1 MLKPGLF
8 CIIGA
13 FFCRCFKIS
22 HIGNSDIVM
31 LRAASGIWQ
40 AVAPGNIFICA
51 GETAM
56 KKSIRGITVLF
67 LMCFV
72 FCHPVCAGGVPR
84 TAALGM
90 NQDFAEIVRENREA
104 VQAFYPL
111 STVKNVKVVL
121 YSQTALKIRWAKTD
135 GAVYYKVYRCR
146 EKNGTYK
153 LIATTKRLSYI
164 NRGLEENTRYYYKV
178 QACLSKKA
186 SEADSRLSEAV
197 SKTTR
202 DYQRVTVFAGDSLM
216 TGISIYDL
224 VKDIDIGGKKK
235 VVAYK
240 GLSTVTFR
248 TKSVFHGKTGVEK
261 VISYQPYRAY
271 IMLGMNDIAGQKP
284 SQVIA
289 HYRKLI
295 QRIQKESPD
304 TELVLLAVSPVS
316 KSVQTRRKGF
326 QNIPALNEK
335 ISALAEEF
343 GLEYYDY
350 TADYKN
356 DSGTLN
362 KYNSGDGIHW
372 SAKGYAHF
380 ADILETLDK
389 QLDP

>member
-1 MLKPGLF
+1 
-8 CIIGA
+8 
-13 FFCRCFKIS
+13 
-22 HIGNSDIVM
+22 
-31 LRAASGIWQ
+31 
-40 AVAPGNIFICA
+40 
-51 GETAM
+51 M
-56 KKSIRGITVLF
+56 KKSIKGIMILF

-72 FCHPVCAGGVPR
+72 FCCPVCAGGLPR
-84 TAALGM
+84 ITAAGN
-90 NQDFAEIVRENREA
+90 NQDFVETVRADKEA

-111 STVKNVKVVL
+111 NAVKNVKVVR
-121 YSQTALKIRWAKTD
+121 YSATALKIRWTKTD
-135 GAVYYKVYRCR
+135 GAAYYKVYRCR
-146 EKNGTYK
+146 EKNGTYER
-153 LIATTKRLSYI
+153 IATTKRLSYI
-164 NRGLEENTRYYYKV
+164 NRGLEKNTTYYYKV

-186 SEADSRLSEAV
+186 SKADSRLSEAV

-202 DYQRVTVFAGDSLM
+202 EYQRVTVFAGDSLM
-216 TGISIYDL
+216 TGISICDL
-224 VKDIDIGGKKK
+224 VKGIDIGGKKK

-240 GLSTVTFR
+240 GLSTVTFQ

-284 SQVIA
+284 SKVIE

-295 QRIQKESPD
+295 QKIQKESPD

-316 KSVQTRRKGF
+316 KSVQNRRKGF

-335 ISALAEEF
+335 ISALAEEY

-356 DSGTLN
+356 ESGTLN

-380 ADILETLDK
+380 ANILEALDK